1 MHSMSFTEKMT
12 KDFFVAMIKSL
23 ISHQMKYTFLLRIFI
38 VLLLTTI
45 CIDASAQCAMCKTV
59 VETGSK
65 NGSSIGAG
73 LNVGILYL
81 LAVPVLSV
89 GAVSFAFW
97 RKYKASQK

>member
-1 MHSMSFTEKMT
+1 
-12 KDFFVAMIKSL
+12 
-23 ISHQMKYTFLLRIFI
+23 MKYTFLLRIFI

>member
-1 MHSMSFTEKMT
+1 
-12 KDFFVAMIKSL
+12 
-23 ISHQMKYTFLLRIFI
+23 MKYTFLLRIFI
-38 VLLLTTI
+38 TLLLSI
-45 CIDASAQCAMCKTV
+45 IILDAEAQCAMCKTV
-59 VETGSK
+59 VETGAK

-73 LNVGILYL
+73 LNIGILYL

>member
-1 MHSMSFTEKMT
+1 MT
-12 KDFFVAMIKSL
+12 KDFFVTIIKSL
-23 ISHQMKYTFLLRIFI
+23 ILQQMKNTFLLRIFI
-38 VLLLTTI
+38 VLLLSI
-45 CIDASAQCAMCKTV
+45 IILDAEAQCAMCKTV

-73 LNVGILYL
+73 LNIGILYL